1 MTEQPPSSCRASLLA
16 AVERVRPIVLAHAD
30 EAEERRTLAQ
40 PVVDALQSSG
50 LFAMAAPR
58 AVGGAECD
66 PLTQLDV
73 IEAMS
78 RLDTSAGWSLMI
90 SAMVSALAGSY
101 LPDAGVRRIFG
112 AADRASGRGGAFP
125 LFAGLQQPQG
135 LARRAPGGFVVS
147 GRWPFGSGVQHADWI
162 FTGAVV
168 APEEG
173 ASAQPGP
180 PSMIS
185 FAVEAGRVC
194 IEDTWH
200 ASGLKGSGSEHYR
213 MDDVFVPEELTCP
226 FPGAAPRRGG
236 AHFTLPLVALLAPV
250 HIAFALGAAR
260 RALDEI
266 AVAAPK
272 RVKVWPGTPLAQ
284 HAAFHMDLGC
294 AEAKLAAARAYAFDV
309 VGAMQR
315 RALEGGALTPDGWSA
330 IRVVTTYVTE
340 VAADVASFA
349 YRSGGGTALYTKSP
363 LQRYFRD
370 INAAAQHIA
379 ATDDAY
385 EFAGR
390 VRLGLPSPHPLLAPR
405 SPA

>member
-1 MTEQPPSSCRASLLA
+1 MPNHRPSPCCASLLA
-16 AVERVRPIVLAHAD
+16 AVERVRPVVLAHAD

-40 PVVDALQSSG
+40 PVVDALRSSG

-58 AVGGAECD
+58 AVGGADCD
-66 PLTQLDV
+66 PLTQIDV
-73 IEAMS
+73 IEAMT

-90 SAMVSALAGSY
+90 SAMISAMAGSY

-112 AADRASGRGGAFP
+112 ASGTGESAFP

-147 GRWPFGSGVQHADWI
+147 GRWPFGSGIRHADWV

-173 ASAQPGP
+173 ASAPPGP

-185 FAVEAGRVC
+185 FAVPASRVC

-200 ASGLKGSGSEHYR
+200 TSGLKGSGSEHYR
-213 MDDVFVPEELTCP
+213 MEDVFVPEELTCA

-236 AHFTLPLVALLAPV
+236 PQFSLPIIALLAPA

-260 RALDEI
+260 GALDEI
-266 AVAAPK
+266 SLTAPK
-272 RVKVWPGTPLAQ
+272 RVKIWPGTPLGQ
-284 HAAFHMDLGC
+284 HAAFHMDLGR

-309 VGAMQR
+309 VGTMQE
-315 RALEGGALTPDGWSA
+315 RAIEGGALTLSDWSA
-330 IRVVTTYVTE
+330 IRVATTYVTE
-340 VAADVASFA
+340 IAADVASFA
-349 YRSGGGTALYTKSP
+349 FRSGGGTALYTKSP
-363 LQRYFRD
+363 LQRYLRD

-390 VRLGLPSPHPLLAPR
+390 VRLGLPSPHPLLTSRAL
-405 SPA
+405 A